1 MFQTI
6 NQNKFIPDSSPQFA
20 TPCGA
25 PCGEWPLVPLGAP
38 PEAPLHGADDGVAGG
53 FMDVYS
59 IYNYMFSLLYNIY
72 KLI

>member
-1 MFQTI
+1 MVCI
-6 NQNKFIPDSSPQFA
+6 GIDPYPYDWNKFIPDSSPQFA

-38 PEAPLHGADDGVAGG
+38 PEAPLHGADDGVTGG

-59 IYNYMFSLLYNIY
+59 I
-72 KLI
+72 